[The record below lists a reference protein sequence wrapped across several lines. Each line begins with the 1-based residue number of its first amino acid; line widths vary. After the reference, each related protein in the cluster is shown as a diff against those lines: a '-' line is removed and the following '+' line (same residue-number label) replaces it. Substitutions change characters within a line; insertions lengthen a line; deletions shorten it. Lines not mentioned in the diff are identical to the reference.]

1 MIKASEVMGRSVTVR
16 EGGQEAG
23 KIKDLIVDQT
33 GKHVLGFILSEGFL
47 KGTKVAPWA
56 TLQAIGPDSVV
67 LSTRSSIV
75 KASQATEIKAA
86 LDISTN
92 IRGLRL
98 HTTEG
103 KDLGTVEDF
112 YFDEV
117 SGAVDGYEIS
127 GGVFSDTFGGRSFL
141 PTPLS
146 IELGKEVA
154 FVGPEA
160 EATISQAGGGIK
172 GAFKRSE

>member
-1 MIKASEVMGRSVTVR
+1 VIKAGEVMGRSVTVR

-23 KIKDLIVDQT
+23 KIRDLVVDQT
-33 GKHVLGFILSEGFL
+33 GRQVLGFIVAEGLF

-56 TLQAIGPDSVV
+56 ALQAIGPDSVV
-67 LSTRSSIV
+67 LSARSSIV
-75 KASQATEIKAA
+75 KLAEAADIKAA
-86 LDISTN
+86 LDSKTS

-98 HTTEG
+98 QTTEG

-127 GGVFSDTFGGRSFL
+127 GGVFADTFGGRSFL

-146 IELGKEVA
+146 IELGKDVA

-172 GAFKRSE
+172 GAFKKQE